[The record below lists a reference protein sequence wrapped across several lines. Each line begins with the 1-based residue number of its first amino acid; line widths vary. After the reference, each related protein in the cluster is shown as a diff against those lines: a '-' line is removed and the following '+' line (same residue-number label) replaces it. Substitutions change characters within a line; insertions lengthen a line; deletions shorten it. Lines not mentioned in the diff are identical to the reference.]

1 MLIFIHK
8 THCLDQIARIDT
20 APFYRYIITFS
31 LRLSSPPFNVE
42 YGNDGSDKEDKEKR
56 CAGHE
61 IYPALRLVR
70 ALSGAECRTLSL
82 FDGSRVRFQKT
93 TLEPK
98 D

>member
-1 MLIFIHK
+1 MLIFVRK
-8 THCLDQIARIDT
+8 THCLDQIARVDT

-42 YGNDGSDKEDKEKR
+42 YGDDGSDKEDKEKR
-56 CAGHE
+56 GAGHE

-70 ALSGAECRTLSL
+70 ALSRAECRTLSL
-82 FDGSRVRFQKT
+82 CHSSRVRFQKT